1 MTRSGV
7 IEGRVLAAGEAG
19 GRALV
24 LEEPLSFWG
33 GLDPLTGR
41 IIDHRHP
48 QQGEDVRGRIL
59 VLRAG
64 RGSSSSSTVLAEAIR
79 LGTSP
84 AGILLAGED
93 AIVVVGALVAA
104 DLYDVR
110 VPVVQVDPAR
120 LATIRT
126 GDIVQIDATGV
137 IRLEEPLRSA
147 D

>member
-1 MTRSGV
+1 V
-7 IEGRVLAAGEAG
+7 IEGRVLVEGEASG
-19 GRALV
+19 PALV

-59 VLRAG
+59 VLPAG

-79 LGTSP
+79 LGTAP
-84 AGILLAGED
+84 AGILLAGDD

-104 DLYDVR
+104 DLYGVR
-110 VPVVQVDPAR
+110 VPIVQVDRER
-120 LATIRT
+120 LA
-126 GDIVQIDATGV
+126 V
-137 IRLEEPLRSA
+137 IRSGDAVSVDSSGVVTCDAETRVA